1 MLMKVYNENHYSKLH
16 PQLLNE
22 LKRYRQERAFDAKDY
37 INQKTILL
45 NKYMTKC
52 GLDTAVVAVSGGVDS
67 ALVLALVNEA
77 AKSETSPIRK
87 IVPVAMPLYDGVLTN
102 QEDATA
108 RAQELCNVLGLDLTI
123 TPINTLVEAYEVTA
137 EGIGYKTTPW
147 ATGQMGAYAR
157 TSFLYYL
164 NSLLNEEGYKPILV
178 GTTNMD
184 EGCYLGYVGKASDG
198 LVDVQLISD
207 LHKSEVYQC
216 SNLLGVP
223 KSILEVTP
231 NGDMFDGRVDTE
243 VFGAPYD
250 AVELYLAERQHKFTV
265 HVESDAKKEY
275 DDYKQA
281 LDKLH
286 AYNRHKYF
294 ALSPAVH
301 LDLWST
307 ATDDGYIDYHS
318 RLPYILNN

>member
-1 MLMKVYNENHYSKLH
+1 MKVYNENHHSSVH
-16 PQLLNE
+16 PELLNE
-22 LKRYRQERAFDAKDY
+22 LASYRYWRNFKADEY
-37 INQKTILL
+37 IEQKTALL
-45 NKYMTKC
+45 NRYMSQC
-52 GLDTAVVAVSGGVDS
+52 HLDTAVVAVSGGIDS

-77 AKSETSPIRK
+77 SKREDSPITK

-108 RAQELCNVLGLDLTI
+108 RARELCDVLGLDLT
-123 TPINTLVEAYEVTA
+123 TVPIKGLVSAHIATA
-137 EGIGYKTTPW
+137 ETANYQTTPW

-164 NSLLNEEGYKPILV
+164 NSLLNEQGFKPILV

-198 LVDVQLISD
+198 LVDVQLITD
-207 LHKSEVYQC
+207 IHKSEVYAC
-216 SNLLGVP
+216 SQLLGIP
-223 KSILEVTP
+223 ESIMTVIP
-231 NGDMFDGRVDTE
+231 NGDMYDGRVDTE

-250 AVELYLAERQHKFTV
+250 IVELYLAERQHKITV
-265 HVESDAKKEY
+265 HVSDDAQDEY
-275 DDYKQA
+275 DEYKSA

-286 AYNRHKYF
+286 RYNRHKYF

-307 ATDDGYIDYHS
+307 ETDDGYINYHK
-318 RLPYILNN
+318 RLETILE

>member
-1 MLMKVYNENHYSKLH
+1 MKVYNENHHNSVH
-16 PQLLNE
+16 PELLKELARYRKSRNFKADKYIEKKTALLN
-22 LKRYRQERAFDAKDY
+22 RYMHQ
-37 INQKTILL
+37 
-45 NKYMTKC
+45 C
-52 GLDTAVVAVSGGVDS
+52 HLDTAVVAVSGGIDS
-67 ALVLALVNEA
+67 ALVLALVNHA
-77 AKSETSPIRK
+77 SKQDNSPIKK

-108 RAQELCNVLGLDLTI
+108 RAQELCLALGLELT
-123 TPINTLVEAYEVTA
+123 TVPINGLVSAYINTA
-137 EGIGYKTTPW
+137 DSVGYSTTPW

-164 NSLLNEEGYKPILV
+164 NSLLNEQGYKPILV

-198 LVDVQLISD
+198 LVDVQLITD
-207 LHKSEVYQC
+207 IHKSEVYAC
-216 SNLLGVP
+216 SQLMGIP
-223 KSILEVTP
+223 ESIMTVIP
-231 NGDMFDGRVDTE
+231 NGDMYDGRVDTE

-250 AVELYLAERQHKFTV
+250 IVELYLAERQKSITV
-265 HVESDAKKEY
+265 NVSGDAEIEY
-275 DDYKQA
+275 NEYKAA

-307 ATDDGYIDYHS
+307 ETDDGYINYHE
-318 RLPYILNN
+318 RLNYILE

>member
-1 MLMKVYNENHYSKLH
+1 MKVYNENHHSSVH
-16 PQLLNE
+16 PELLNE
-22 LKRYRQERAFDAKDY
+22 LASYRYWRNFKADEY
-37 INQKTILL
+37 IEQKTALL
-45 NKYMTKC
+45 NRYMSQC
-52 GLDTAVVAVSGGVDS
+52 HLDTAVVAISGGIDS

-77 AKSETSPIRK
+77 SKREDSPIKK

-108 RAQELCNVLGLDLTI
+108 RARELCDVLCLDLT
-123 TPINTLVEAYEVTA
+123 TVPINGLVSAYIATA
-137 EGIGYKTTPW
+137 ETANYQTTPW

-164 NSLLNEEGYKPILV
+164 NSLLNEQGYKPILV

-198 LVDVQLISD
+198 LVDVQLITD
-207 LHKSEVYQC
+207 IHKSEVYAC
-216 SNLLGVP
+216 SQLLGIP
-223 KSILEVTP
+223 ESIMTVIP
-231 NGDMFDGRVDTE
+231 NGDMYDGRVDTE

-250 AVELYLAERQHKFTV
+250 IVELYLAERQHKITV
-265 HVESDAKKEY
+265 NVSDDAQAEY
-275 DDYKQA
+275 DEYKSA

-286 AYNRHKYF
+286 RYNRHKYF

-307 ATDDGYIDYHS
+307 ETDNGYINYHK
-318 RLPYILNN
+318 RLETILE